1 MSSPLRT
8 GTNLRLLPG
17 SPRGFLPGLLPGLLP
32 ASIALLLLSQ
42 SQQASA
48 CVLEPLRLHHSDAD
62 LARIDTAPP
71 DRPVILDAEAY
82 RRSGLT
88 CGQDICVANNCGDL
102 GGVAVDL
109 SADDDQTP
117 ARDLGFRLELVE
129 GDVPPALRRMLGV
142 DLAGPT
148 PLRVQLS
155 FDDVPSVAATLRV
168 IAIDAAG
175 NESAPS
181 EPFRVG
187 FDGCTL
193 AATGDQCEQDYDA
206 DAEFAAKGGTQLVT
220 GGDTVAASGA
230 APEAVVPT
238 ESDVTAFSASTG
250 GCSLPRGRRTSSALG
265 LLAPILLGIAAA
277 RRRLAR

>member
-1 MSSPLRT
+1 MSSRRRT
-8 GTNLRLLPG
+8 GTI
-17 SPRGFLPGLLPGLLP
+17 
-32 ASIALLLLSQ
+32 IALLLPLLGQ
-42 SQQASA
+42 SQRAAA

-71 DRPVILDAEAY
+71 AQPVVLAAQAY

-117 ARDLGFRLELVE
+117 ARDIGFRLELVE

-142 DLAGPT
+142 ELAGPT

-168 IAIDAAG
+168 IANDAAG

-181 EPFRVG
+181 EPFQVG

-206 DAEFAAKGGTQLVT
+206 DAEFAAKGGTQVMA
-220 GGDTVAASGA
+220 GGETVASSGSPLELPSTDGA
-230 APEAVVPT
+230 
-238 ESDVTAFSASTG
+238 VTAFPASAG
-250 GCSLPRGRRTSSALG
+250 GCSL
-265 LLAPILLGIAAA
+265 
-277 RRRLAR
+277 

>member
-8 GTNLRLLPG
+8 RTIPRLP
-17 SPRGFLPGLLPGLLP
+17 PGLLRAG
-32 ASIALLLLSQ
+32 IGLLLLSQ
-42 SQQASA
+42 SRQAAA

-71 DRPVILDAEAY
+71 DRPVVLAAEAY

-88 CGQDICVANNCGDL
+88 CGEDICVANNCGDL
-102 GGVAVDL
+102 GGVAVEL
-109 SADDDQTP
+109 SAGDDQTP
-117 ARDLGFRLELVE
+117 ARDIGFRLELVE
-129 GDVPPALRRMLGV
+129 GNVPPALRRMLGV

-148 PLRVQLS
+148 PLRVQLA

-181 EPFRVG
+181 EPFQVG

-206 DAEFAAKGGTQLVT
+206 DAEFAAKGRTQVVGAGGTV
-220 GGDTVAASGA
+220 ASGA
-230 APEAVVPT
+230 TAPVDWVSADSEPGT
-238 ESDVTAFSASTG
+238 GHTDPDVTAFPASAG
-250 GCSLPRGRRTSSALG
+250 GCSLPRGIPASSALG
-265 LLAPILLGIAAA
+265 LLAPALLGSAAA
-277 RRRLAR
+277 RRRRAR

>member
-8 GTNLRLLPG
+8 RTISGLARLLPAG
-17 SPRGFLPGLLPGLLP
+17 V
-32 ASIALLLLSQ
+32 ALLLLSH
-42 SQQASA
+42 SPSAAA

-71 DRPVILDAEAY
+71 ARPIVLAAEAY

-88 CGQDICVANNCGDL
+88 CGDDICVANNCGDL

-109 SADDDQTP
+109 SAGDDQTP
-117 ARDLGFRLELVE
+117 ARDIGFRLELVE
-129 GDVPPALRRMLGV
+129 GEVPPALRRMLGV
-142 DLAGPT
+142 DLAGPA

-175 NESAPS
+175 NESTPS
-181 EPFRVG
+181 EPFQVG

-193 AATGDQCEQDYDA
+193 AATGDQCEPDYDA
-206 DAEFAAKGGTQLVT
+206 DAEFAAHSGTQLVV
-220 GGDTVAASGA
+220 GGDAVSGSAPALDLAKTASADTGA
-230 APEAVVPT
+230 
-238 ESDVTAFSASTG
+238 DVSTFPASAG
-250 GCSLPRGRRTSSALG
+250 GCSLPAGRPSASG
-265 LLAPILLGIAAA
+265 LELLVPASLASLLLGIAAA
-277 RRRLAR
+277 RRRRAR

>member
-1 MSSPLRT
+1 MRSPLRT
-8 GTNLRLLPG
+8 RTITRLPA
-17 SPRGFLPGLLPGLLP
+17 GLLRAG
-32 ASIALLLLSQ
+32 IALLLLSQ
-42 SQQASA
+42 SPQAAA

-71 DRPVILDAEAY
+71 DPPVVLAAEAY

-88 CGQDICVANNCGDL
+88 CGEDICVANNCGDL

-109 SADDDQTP
+109 SAGDDQTP
-117 ARDLGFRLELVE
+117 ARDIGFRLELVE
-129 GDVPPALRRMLGV
+129 GNVPPALRRMLGV

-168 IAIDAAG
+168 IAIDGAG

-181 EPFRVG
+181 EPFQVG

-206 DAEFAAKGGTQLVT
+206 DAEFAANGGTQIV
-220 GGDTVAASGA
+220 GGGGTVAASA
-230 APEAVVPT
+230 TAPIDRANAGSVDPGRVNT
-238 ESDVTAFSASTG
+238 DGDVSAFPASAG
-250 GCSLPRGRRTSSALG
+250 GCSLPAGVPSSSALG
-265 LLAPILLGIAAA
+265 LLAPALLGVAAA
-277 RRRLAR
+277 RRRR